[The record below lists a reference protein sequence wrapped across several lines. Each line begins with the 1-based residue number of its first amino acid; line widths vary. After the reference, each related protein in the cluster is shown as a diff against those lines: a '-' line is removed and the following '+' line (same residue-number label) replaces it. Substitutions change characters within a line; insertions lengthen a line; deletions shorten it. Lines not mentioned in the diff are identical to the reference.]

1 MATNSSIATQKLIN
15 NYFILFPDEV
25 AKLLSKFTEE
35 EILHY
40 LKEQPVNIAVRIFRS
55 INPDI
60 STGVVKKM
68 SDDLFVQLFSLLDP
82 NLSARLLSRLDGNFV
97 KNRLSLLP
105 ANLGKELEEL
115 MLYPA
120 ETAGYLIDAK
130 VTTFYPDN
138 TVDDVLKRLRGVK
151 DRRIVNVYVIDTE
164 SVLIG
169 VIPLQDVAISEPDE
183 LLRNLFQT
191 SPIAID
197 AMSPREEV
205 VQLLE
210 ERKLI
215 NLPVVD
221 FENRLLGVI
230 RYDTLV
236 NATKQDATEDAQT
249 MFGAG
254 RDERAL
260 SKVSFAIRKRLPW
273 LEINLATAFLAA
285 SVVGLFEETIARIT
299 VLAVF
304 LPVVAGQSGNTGS
317 QALAVTIRGLALREI
332 RPRHWMK
339 IARKE
344 MAVGFINGLAVALTT
359 SIIVY
364 FWTGSIGLP
373 IVIGISMI
381 ISMVIAGTSG
391 AVIPVMLKAFG
402 QDPAQSSSIVLTT
415 VTDVFGFLS
424 FLGLATALASVLGIS

>member
-1 MATNSSIATQKLIN
+1 MAANSSTAMQKIIN
-15 NYFILFPDEV
+15 NYFILFPDEA
-25 AKLLSKFTEE
+25 AKLLSTFSNE

-40 LKEQPVNIAVRIFRS
+40 LKEQPINIAVRVFKGM
-55 INPDI
+55 NPDI
-60 STGVVKKM
+60 SAEVVREM
-68 SDDLFVQLFSLLDP
+68 SVELYGQIFSMLDP
-82 NLSARLLSRLDGNFV
+82 NLAARLLSRLDEDLI
-97 KNRLSLLP
+97 KNKLSLLP
-105 ANLGKELEEL
+105 ANLAKEIEEL
-115 MLYPA
+115 MMYPA

-130 VTTFYPDN
+130 VTTFYADD
-138 TVDDVLKRLRGVK
+138 TVDDVLKRLRSVK

-164 SVLIG
+164 GCLIG
-169 VIPLQDVAISEPDE
+169 VIPLQEVAISEPNE
-183 LLRNLFQT
+183 LLRNLFHT
-191 SPIAID
+191 LPVAID
-197 AMSPREEV
+197 AMSPHEDV
-205 VQLLE
+205 VKLLE

-221 FENRLLGVI
+221 FDNRLLGVI

-236 NATKQDATEDAQT
+236 NAAKQDATEDAQA

-285 SVVGLFEETIARIT
+285 SVVGIFEETIARIT

-332 RPRHWMK
+332 RTRHWIK

-344 MAVGFINGLAVALTT
+344 MAVGFINGLAIALTT

-364 FWTGSIGLP
+364 FWTGSMGLP

-381 ISMVIAGTSG
+381 ISMVIAGTAG

-424 FLGLATALASVLGIS
+424 FLGLATILGNALGIT

>member
-1 MATNSSIATQKLIN
+1 MATSSGIAIKKLVN
-15 NYFILFPDEV
+15 NYFILFPDEA
-25 AKLLSKFTEE
+25 AKLLSTFNEE
-35 EILHY
+35 EILEY
-40 LKEQPVNIAVRIFRS
+40 LKEQPVNIGVRVFRS

-60 STGVVKKM
+60 SAGVVKIM
-68 SDDLFVQLFSLLDP
+68 SEDYFVQLFSMLDP
-82 NLSARLLSRLDGNFV
+82 NLSARLLTRLD
-97 KNRLSLLP
+97 KDLAKRRLSLLSP
-105 ANLGKELEEL
+105 NLSKELREL

-120 ETAGYLIDAK
+120 DTAGYLIDAK
-130 VTTFYPDN
+130 VTTFYPDE
-138 TVDDVLKRLRGVK
+138 TIKAVLKRLRSVR
-151 DRRIVNVYVIDTE
+151 DRRIVNIYVIDTE
-164 SVLIG
+164 GCLTG
-169 VIPLQDVAISEPDE
+169 VIPLQDIVISDTDE
-183 LLRNLFQT
+183 LLKNLINT
-191 SPIAID
+191 PPVCID

-221 FENRLLGVI
+221 FDKRLLGVI

-236 NATKQDATEDAQT
+236 NAAQLDATEDAQA

-260 SKVSFAIRKRLPW
+260 SKVSFAVKKRLPW

-285 SVVGLFEETIARIT
+285 AVIGIFEDTIARIT

-332 RPRHWMK
+332 RPSHWFK
-339 IARKE
+339 IAKKE
-344 MAVGFINGLAVALTT
+344 IAVGFINGLAVALTT
-359 SIIVY
+359 AVIVY
-364 FWTGSIGLP
+364 FWTGAIGLP

-381 ISMVIAGTSG
+381 FSMVIAGMSG
-391 AVIPVMLKAFG
+391 AVIPVMLKAIG